1 MPRRRPYAI
10 FYAPVVRDHLRSIP
24 RRHFALIRKQI
35 EAHRGYEPDSEAAN
49 RKLLSP
55 TSELEAEWELR
66 FGPGNRF
73 RVFYSVQRE
82 RREVYVVAIGIKRGN
97 RLLIGREEVRL

>member
-1 MPRRRPYAI
+1 MGFLPDIRRVLKLLPAV
-10 FYAPVVRDHLRSIP
+10 PNL
-24 RRHFALIRKQI
+24 
-35 EAHRGYEPDSEAAN
+35 EAHLAYEPDGEAAN

-73 RVFYSVQRE
+73 RVFYSVQHE